1 MPTPHAVRIR
11 PPLGRSVHRMRTESA
26 LGLRQIQQDGR
37 AKRRFIATRS
47 GSITGTA
54 APIFLS
60 ITHGLDRHGG

>member
-1 MPTPHAVRIR
+1 
-11 PPLGRSVHRMRTESA
+11 MRTESA